1 MTRRLSGW
9 RRALFGV
16 GLYLPLAF
24 LTARYVSGTTF
35 YGEYLHLTGH
45 WSVYLLLVVLAITPL
60 RGLFPVAGLPRW
72 LLLQRRDIG
81 IAVFVYAAAHTVAYC
96 LRLGVVGEIIGAA
109 VELPLLTGWVAFF
122 VFLAL
127 AISSND
133 ISVRA
138 MGSNWRILHRAVY
151 PAAVLAALHWVL
163 TAFDPAFGYGV
174 LLVTLVLLV
183 VRVRVR
189 AD

>member
-16 GLYLPLAF
+16 VLYLPLAY
-24 LTARYVSGTTF
+24 LTARYVSGATF
-35 YGEYLHLTGH
+35 YGEYLHLTGQ
-45 WSVYLLLVVLAITPL
+45 WSVYLLLVVLVVTPL
-60 RGLFPVAGLPRW
+60 KRFFPAAGWPRW
-72 LLLQRRDIG
+72 LLLQRRDVG
-81 IAVFVYAAAHTVAYC
+81 IAVFIYAAAHTVAYS
-96 LRLGVVGEIIGAA
+96 LRLGVVGEIVGAA

-127 AISSND
+127 ALSSND
-133 ISVRA
+133 VSVRA

-151 PAAVLAALHWVL
+151 PAAVLVALHWVL

-174 LLVTLVLLV
+174 LIVTLVLLA
-183 VRVRVR
+183 VRVRV
-189 AD
+189 